1 MRTYG
6 FSVHLQS
13 RPSWA
18 RGLKCFAVWRRNG
31 QGKSRPSWA
40 RGLKSSLIFY
50 GRDFRAV
57 APLVGAWIEI
67 CEERKTKNDEHGRA
81 PRGRVD

>member
-18 RGLKCFAVWRRNG
+18 RGLKFE
-31 QGKSRPSWA
+31 K
-40 RGLKSSLIFY
+40 L
-50 GRDFRAV
+50 
-57 APLVGAWIEI
+57 GAFTLE
-67 CEERKTKNDEHGRA
+67 TGRA